1 MPTIVE
7 RSVSILL
14 KAIRTRR
21 PSPDADA
28 PASAVTPSDG
38 ANGVRL
44 RELRFNDF
52 DAVARL
58 RELLHWRWAPDSV
71 DNWHRLW
78 RNSPAIRSAK
88 SYLPMGWVLEAD
100 NKIVGYLG
108 SIPLLYHFGDKP
120 LLAAAASGFLVEPA
134 YRTFGKDLVESFYS
148 QPNIDLFLSTTV
160 ESVGRLAKALEV
172 ETLPQENYSTVL
184 FWVLDARHFADA
196 VVWKLGATG
205 GMRSLGGML
214 GSLALRAERMARRR
228 APVRTSSKFQITEI
242 RVSEIGD
249 DFEDLWRRKL
259 AERPRLLADRDPA
272 TLRWHFTLPGSRKD
286 TDVFRCESHGRLV
299 GYAIS
304 RRETDPPGLRRC
316 CLVDMIVD
324 ADDPEIA
331 SSLVARGYQLAM
343 DYGCHTFEVLG
354 FPKFVKQVLLQGNP
368 YSRDYPACPYFFK
381 ASDRVLHKTLTNPE
395 SWYACGLDG
404 DTTLMP

>member
-1 MPTIVE
+1 MPTIAE

-21 PSPDADA
+21 LSPDEDT
-28 PASAVTPSDG
+28 PASAVKPSDG

-44 RELRFNDF
+44 RELSFDDF

-58 RELLHWRWAPDSV
+58 RDLLRWRWAPDSV

-88 SYLPMGWVLEAD
+88 SSLPMGWVLEAD
-100 NKIVGYLG
+100 KKIVGYLG
-108 SIPLLYHFGDKP
+108 NIPLLYHFGDRP

-134 YRTFGKDLVESFYS
+134 YRTFGKDLVASFYS

-172 ETLPQENYSTVL
+172 KTLPQENYSTVL
-184 FWVLDARHFADA
+184 FWVLDAQHFADA
-196 VVWKLGATG
+196 VVWTLGATG
-205 GMRSLGGML
+205 AVRSLGGRL
-214 GSLALRAERMARRR
+214 GSLALRADTTARRR
-228 APVRTSSKFQITEI
+228 RPVHSSSKFQITEI
-242 RVSEIGD
+242 LVSEIGD
-249 DFEDLWRRKL
+249 DFEELWRRKL

-286 TDVFRCESHGRLV
+286 TNVFCCESRGRLV
-299 GYAIS
+299 GYAIF
-304 RRETDPPGLRRC
+304 RRETDAPGLRRC
-316 CLVDMIVD
+316 CLIDLIVEGDD
-324 ADDPEIA
+324 AEIV
-331 SSLVARGYQLAM
+331 SCLVARGYQLAM
-343 DYGCHTFEVLG
+343 DYGCHTFEALG
-354 FPKFVKQVLLQGNP
+354 FPKFVRQVLLEGNP
-368 YSRDYPACPYFFK
+368 YSRDYPACPYCFK
-381 ASDRVLHKTLTNPE
+381 ASDRVLHETLKHPE

-404 DTTLMP
+404 DTSLMP